1 MIKSNFSLKSS
12 LAQNKVNQV
21 PKVSV
26 SWQLKNKLRF
36 EYILGMVSVK
46 LAKLLSRTTGIPSL
60 TSKLSLVAIKADGSR
75 VNYGI
80 VGQRVVTTAFVNYLV
95 DQLQTETSDFGD
107 FKFHDTGEGTT
118 AAAIGDTDIETTDGI
133 ARVTGTQE
141 EGASANIY
149 KSVATMVYD
158 STKGITEHGLFN
170 ALTGGT
176 LLDRTVFAVVN
187 VVDTESIEFTF
198 EITANSGG

>member
-12 LAQNKVNQV
+12 LSQNKVNQV

-118 AAAIGDTDIETTDGI
+118 AAAIGNTDIETTDGI

-170 ALTGGT
+170 ALTGGI